1 MTKKPVPGS
10 SRVGNM
16 DTRSTDV
23 GGKQA
28 DEVAS
33 HAERAQKKPS
43 TKAESEPA
51 RDEAAGAMKDQVGH

>member
-10 SRVGNM
+10 ARVGNM

-28 DEVAS
+28 DEVES
-33 HAERAQKKPS
+33 HSERAGKKPS
-43 TKAESEPA
+43 DKEKSEPV